1 MNNPTPPQQP
11 QDVPTPWLRLVRR
24 MIAEVS
30 KNGDGIGV
38 ITIRVVVDRQT
49 PVFYVC
55 SPIVK
60 IEPKSAASEILGILA
75 P

>member
-1 MNNPTPPQQP
+1 
-11 QDVPTPWLRLVRR
+11 